1 MASQVSPRIAA
12 IVWIG
17 VVLAGVAAPLQMA
30 SAQDRRGQ
38 DTRTIELESRANSEA
53 LRQRREL
60 DATRQSIESESR
72 ARATEDRGRDMQR
85 RIDDIS
91 RSTRERR

>member
-12 IVWIG
+12 IVSVCALLTG
-17 VVLAGVAAPLQMA
+17 VVAPLHTA
-30 SAQDRRGQ
+30 SSQDRRGQ
-38 DTRTIELESRANSEA
+38 DTRTIELESRINAEA
-53 LRQRREL
+53 MRQRREL
-60 DATRQSIESESR
+60 DAARQSIESESR

-91 RSTRERR
+91 RSTRDRR